1 MHLYN
6 SLSPFQALPRIPT
19 WRLSRSPSALS
30 CLPSWTLIR
39 AASCPWISFPA
50 TPVDAT
56 SKSLWVSSSRDKI
69 CVGLLGRGNVLGY
82 RTCLGA
88 QSGPRVPRQR
98 ATRNRCRGADGLRW
112 RQGPSCLPGGGR
124 GPRCQRPRD
133 SVSDQMELSN
143 RPGHARV
150 MWAALEVLPTV
161 GLSAQGSSI
170 LREGGI
176 EHS

>member
-30 CLPSWTLIR
+30 CLPSWTLIW

-69 CVGLLGRGNVLGY
+69 CVGRLGRGNVLGD
-82 RTCLGA
+82 RTCLGV

-98 ATRNRCRGADGLRW
+98 ATRNRCRVADGLRW
-112 RQGPSCLPGGGR
+112 RQGPRLLTWGR
-124 GPRCQRPRD
+124 QRPQ
-133 SVSDQMELSN
+133 VSTAKRFCIRSD
-143 RPGHARV
+143 GAF
-150 MWAALEVLPTV
+150 
-161 GLSAQGSSI
+161 
-170 LREGGI
+170 
-176 EHS
+176 